1 MGGGISS
8 SNDNY
13 ILHYLPEDEE
23 DRVKPLLSIDNSN
36 NNSSSTKPL
45 TRSQSSNKIAN
56 LDITRSQSSNKIAN
70 LDKKI
75 IGHDDFGDNG
85 SSVVKLRNR
94 SNSSTSPMKSQK
106 SILVSQKSMA
116 QSNQSKTNCSDKY
129 PWLIKNIKFTASS
142 LTDFEFG
149 RIIGKYVINKL
160 GIL

>member
-13 ILHYLPEDEE
+13 VLHYLPEDEE
-23 DRVKPLLSIDNSN
+23 DRVKSLLSIDKSN

-45 TRSQSSNKIAN
+45 
-56 LDITRSQSSNKIAN
+56 TRSQSSNKIAN